1 MNVQTIVRD
10 GKPEY
15 VVLPW
20 DEYQALLAAAEDTRD
35 AALLDDFARK
45 LAAGEE
51 ETIPESVLDAL
62 LAGESPLKVW
72 REYRGLT
79 QEALAA
85 RAGISKAYVS
95 QIESGKRQGAIKT
108 LQAIARVLD
117 LSLDDLQ

>member
-1 MNVQTIVRD
+1 MNIQTIVKD

-20 DEYQALLAAAEDTRD
+20 EEYQALLAAAEDSRD
-35 AALLDDFARK
+35 AAQLDDFAKK
-45 LAAGEE
+45 LAAGKE
-51 ETIPESVLDAL
+51 ETVPESVLEAL

-79 QEALAA
+79 QEALASQ
-85 RAGISKAYVS
+85 AGISKAYVS

-108 LQAIARVLD
+108 LQAIARVLA

>member
-1 MNVQTIVRD
+1 MNIQTIVKD

-20 DEYQALLAAAEDTRD
+20 EEYQALLAAAEDSRD
-35 AALLDDFARK
+35 AAQLDDFAKK
-45 LAAGEE
+45 LAVGEE
-51 ETIPESVLDAL
+51 ETIPESVLEAL

-79 QEALAA
+79 QEALASQ
-85 RAGISKAYVS
+85 AGISKAYVS

-108 LQAIARVLD
+108 LQAIARVLA